1 MALVISQELLLD
13 TILKTAMCFYNPEY
27 LFRSESV
34 LSAVPQIN
42 VKVTSLKEKKK
53 SEVRI
58 HSASVF
64 SFWTKKKTRN
74 IHKT

>member
-64 SFWTKKKTRN
+64 SF
-74 IHKT
+74 